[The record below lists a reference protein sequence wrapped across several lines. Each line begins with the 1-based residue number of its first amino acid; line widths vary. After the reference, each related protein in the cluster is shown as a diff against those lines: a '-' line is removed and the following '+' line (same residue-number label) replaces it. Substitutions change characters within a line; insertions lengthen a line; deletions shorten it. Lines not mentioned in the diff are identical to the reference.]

1 MNHNFFYQEAD
12 QTAFRRKGW
21 DTESSYGDPQFIDPA
36 NGDYRVK
43 EGSPALKAGFKNFPM
58 DRFGVKKPALKAIAR
73 TPKLPHYRY
82 DPGKPSDAKQAARRK
97 TIKWLGAFTTTC
109 EGEEFSAFGVNK
121 EDGGLLIKRID
132 KGSPLE
138 SAKLLVE
145 DVIQTINGSQRQGPS
160 KPEESHLKPEK
171 RPGGQDRL
179 RSLPGEP
186 DTELYHP

>member
-1 MNHNFFYQEAD
+1 
-12 QTAFRRKGW
+12 
-21 DTESSYGDPQFIDPA
+21 
-36 NGDYRVK
+36 
-43 EGSPALKAGFKNFPM
+43 M

-97 TIKWLGAFTTTC
+97 TIKWLGAFTTTL

-145 DVIQTINGSQRQGPS
+145 DVIQTINGASVKDRAS
-160 KPEESHLKPEK
+160 LNKAISSLKKGQE
-171 RPGGQDRL
+171 GQDWL
-179 RSLPGEP
+179 RSLPSEP
-186 DTELYHP
+186 DTELYASLSRVAAVEVSSSSKLKWGRQT

>member
-1 MNHNFFYQEAD
+1 MCRSD
-12 QTAFRRKGW
+12 
-21 DTESSYGDPQFIDPA
+21 SSYGDPQFIDPA

-82 DPGKPSDAKQAARRK
+82 DPGKPSDAKQVARRK
-97 TIKWLGAFTTTC
+97 TIKWLSAFTTTL

-132 KGSPLE
+132 KGSPLK

-145 DVIQTINGSQRQGPS
+145 DVVQTINGASVKDRASLNKAIAKLKKGQKVEIGYVRSQVSQTLS
-160 KPEESHLKPEK
+160 F
-171 RPGGQDRL
+171 
-179 RSLPGEP
+179 
-186 DTELYHP
+186 THP